1 MKPNPLPGG
10 RTAILSLATVLLAS
24 SIAAAQPPPAPAP
37 PAAAPQTGLVWSVD
51 FAQRVTG
58 RHLIITTSDGRLY
71 EGTVTVSPTGLETTG
86 TTNAAVAFNQIV
98 RIEKPTYRV
107 RLGVIWGAVAGAT
120 TGLIAACTV
129 ETHCGDE
136 AFLLSLALGGLG
148 TGVGAAIG
156 GALNRAHRNDD
167 ILYDSNRRTTTMAI
181 APILSPA
188 RKGVA
193 VRVTWR

>member
-1 MKPNPLPGG
+1 MTAHPFGTG
-10 RTAILSLATVLLAS
+10 RTAILWMATTLLAS
-24 SIAAAQPPPAPAP
+24 SIAAAQTPPAP
-37 PAAAPQTGLVWSVD
+37 PAATSQTGLVWSVE

-58 RHLIITTSDGRLY
+58 RHLIITTSDGRIY

-86 TTNAAVAFNQIV
+86 RTNAAVPFNQIV

-107 RLGVIWGAVAGAT
+107 RLGIVWGAVAGAT
-120 TGLIAACTV
+120 TGLITACTV

-136 AFLLSLALGGLG
+136 AFLLGLAFGGLG

-156 GALNRAHRNDD
+156 GALNRSHRNDD
-167 ILYDSNRRTTTMAI
+167 ILYDSNRRTTTVAI

-193 VRVTWR
+193 VRVSWR